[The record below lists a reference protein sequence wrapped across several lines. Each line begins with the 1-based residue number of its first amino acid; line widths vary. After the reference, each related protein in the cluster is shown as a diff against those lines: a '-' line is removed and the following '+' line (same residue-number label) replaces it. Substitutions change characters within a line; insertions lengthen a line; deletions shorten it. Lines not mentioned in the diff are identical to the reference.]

1 MNLKK
6 IRIIYLKEMKD
17 TLRDRRTLIS
27 MLLVPIFLFP
37 VLIFG
42 MTSLTMKMA
51 KKTAERVSPI
61 AVIGEEEAPVLF
73 SLLKENRSFTIVSQ
87 EDFRLALKEKE
98 IAAAIEFSKGFEEK
112 INAGESAQAQ
122 IYYDAAEIRSDM
134 TSDKLVNILDAYQ
147 ESVVTQR
154 LKIKNVDKSLLH
166 PVEIQKEN
174 LAPKEKMGGYFL
186 SMFLPYLIMIMA
198 LTGAMYPAIDLT
210 AGEKER
216 GTMETLLVSPAT
228 RAEIT
233 SGKLL
238 AVFTASLI
246 TAMVSTASMVISAGS
261 GFGRFEKMGENAIF
275 SINPLS
281 ILILLILMIPYCCLA
296 SSVLL
301 SLALFAKSYKEAQS
315 YISPLLIIIILPAM
329 GSFLPG
335 LELSVGMAFIP
346 VINISLTLKEV
357 LLGTYSWGY
366 IGLIFLSTVL
376 YAGLAIFI
384 TQRLFKKEQVLFR
397 T

>member
-1 MNLKK
+1 MNIKK
-6 IRIIYLKEMKD
+6 TKIIYLKEMKD

-61 AVIGEEEAPVLF
+61 AVIGEEDAPALF
-73 SLLKENRSFTIVSQ
+73 SLLKESRSFTIVSQ
-87 EDFRLALKEKE
+87 KDFRLALREKE
-98 IAAAIEFSKGFEEK
+98 ITAAIEFSKGFKEK
-112 INAGESAQAQ
+112 INAGESAQIQ

-134 TSDKLVNILDAYQ
+134 TSDKLVNILNAYQ
-147 ESVVTQR
+147 DSVVTQR
-154 LKIKNVDKSLLH
+154 LKMRNVDKSLLH
-166 PVEIQKEN
+166 PLEIQKEN

-186 SMFLPYLIMIMA
+186 SMFLPYMIMIMA

-216 GTMETLLVSPAT
+216 GTMETLLVSPAS

-246 TAMVSTASMVISAGS
+246 TAMVSTASMVISASS
-261 GFGRFEKMGENAIF
+261 GFGRFEKMGENAI
-275 SINPLS
+275 SSLNPLS

-335 LELSVGMAFIP
+335 LELSVGIAFIP

-366 IGLIFLSTVL
+366 IGLIFLSTVF
-376 YAGLAIFI
+376 YAGLAICI